1 MKIQT
6 LSIFSLLFFF
16 SLLSFGQENTPM
28 RVVKGTAIPPNI
40 AIKNIHIDSE
50 NNKFVA
56 GDNQIY
62 QLFSA
67 DNATPLN
74 TPNDQWH
81 LLLQSGGN
89 AVRNFPLENVQS
101 ILNTDTENSPTVNAT
116 FFDEK
121 RKTLWIG
128 TSEKGLF
135 ELLISDDRATLV
147 NQFTT
152 QNSKLKSNKINT
164 LLVDKYDKVWAGTD
178 AGIFQREKVDGSFK
192 LYEKKEKI
200 VDLTALGPDVWIL
213 GVGILWRSDDRNRW
227 IPGDVD
233 SRYYQGTV
241 RDIQYDSEGRL
252 WVASDIITRYDVV
265 KNKVERFDASNGFTS
280 KNVSVIKVDQEDAL
294 WVGTL
299 DQGIFLIEP
308 ASKMTVSAEVTTP
321 LSCDGKAAAAIQA
334 KVLGGTKPFTYS
346 WNNRSITGP
355 EGKNLGAGLYE
366 VTITDATG
374 QTRKASA
381 NVAAPNIRATTT
393 LLQPAARADTNDGS
407 ASIQAI
413 GGTEPYNYE
422 WDNGETDPT
431 AIKLTPGKHSIQIT
445 DANNCHGL
453 ASIEITTLP
462 PPEVAVTPEPEK
474 PTPPSSVVVTP
485 TPATTA
491 PKPEPIPAP
500 VPLTPLEVKVSYQAI
515 LDCPGD
521 QTTVSTKVTG
531 GASPYSYSWSIPE
544 KSKST
549 ASLSAGEYTLTVTD
563 GQGNTNAQN
572 FTIKSPNPLV
582 ATAKMEEPAT
592 DESIRNGKA
601 SVKVSGGTGKYLIL
615 WDNGEDGPVGSKL
628 KFGTHTVS
636 VSDAKGCKT
645 TTKVNIKKR
654 IIAALD
660 VKRIQRGQTIQ
671 IEQLFFDAD
680 STNTKPASIPV
691 MDEMYEF
698 LRAYPQITVEIGGHT
713 NDIPAHDYC
722 DALSTA
728 RAKSVVD
735 YLLSKGIPK
744 NQLTYKGYGKRKP
757 LVSNRSAAGRRK
769 NQRVEIKVLKVK

>member
-1 MKIQT
+1 MKFQT

-16 SLLSFGQENTPM
+16 SILTFGQENTPM
-28 RVVKGTAIPPNI
+28 RVVKGTAIPTNV
-40 AIKNIHIDSE
+40 AINNIHIDSE
-50 NNKFVA
+50 NKKYVA

-89 AVRNFPLENVQS
+89 AVLNFPIEKIQS
-101 ILNTDTENSPTVNAT
+101 ILNTDTGNTPTVNAT

-121 RKTLWIG
+121 RNTLWIG

-147 NQFTT
+147 NQYTT

-178 AGIFQREKVDGSFK
+178 AGVLQRDKVDGSFK

-213 GVGILWRSDDRNRW
+213 GVGILWRSNDRNRW

-241 RDIQYDSEGRL
+241 RDMQYDSEGRL

-321 LSCDGKAAAAIQA
+321 LSCDGKAAAAVQA
-334 KVLGGTKPFTYS
+334 KVIGGTKPFSYS
-346 WNNRSITGP
+346 WNNRSISGA

-381 NVAAPNIRATTT
+381 NVASPNIRAITT
-393 LLQPAARADTNDGS
+393 LLQPATRADTDDGS

-413 GGTEPYNYE
+413 GGTEPYTYE

-445 DANNCHGL
+445 DANNCHGI

-462 PPEVAVTPEPEK
+462 PPEVAVIAEPEPA
-474 PTPPSSVVVTP
+474 PPSKVEVTP
-485 TPATTA
+485 TPSPTPST
-491 PKPEPIPAP
+491 PKPAPVP
-500 VPLTPLEVKVSYQAI
+500 VPLTPLEVKVSFLAS
-515 LDCPGD
+515 LDCSGD
-521 QTTVSTKVTG
+521 QTTVSSKVTG
-531 GASPYSYSWSIPE
+531 GVAPYSYNWSVPE

-563 GQGNTNAQN
+563 DQGNTNAQN

-698 LRAYPQITVEIGGHT
+698 LRTYPQITVEIGGHT

-735 YLLSKGIPK
+735 YLLSKGIPES
-744 NQLTYKGYGKRKP
+744 QLTYKGYGKRKP